1 MSMGEEQGSDATI
14 LEGVM
19 AAAEKRKLDLDVRIE
34 DAGACK
40 KHVKITIPRSE
51 IERQFEESLKSFQQ
65 EAHVPG
71 FRPGHAPKTL
81 VARRFR
87 KQVSE
92 QVKTALLMESLEQ
105 VDEDQKLNPIVQ
117 PQLDIAAIELPEEGP
132 MEFDMEVEVQP
143 EFEAPEYKGLK
154 VKRPVREITEK
165 DIDLQYER
173 FIERYGQLVPRAEEP
188 ARIGDYLTA
197 DLTFQRDDG
206 STINKVEE
214 IQFRLQPELRFQ
226 DGRIPEIGKAL
237 EGVKPGETREAEA
250 QLGSAV
256 SEADLRGKAVK
267 VQIEVKDLKELRLP
281 EVNAEFLDSIGFDS
295 VDELRGAV
303 REALERRNAAQQ
315 RREIRRQVLDA
326 LIAATPFEL
335 PADLVSRQ
343 EKSTISRMVMDLRRE
358 GVSPEEIRASQAE
371 IRANA
376 HEATLRS
383 LKEFFI
389 LSKIAEAEDIKV
401 EDEDLEL
408 EIEAMA
414 ERADESVRRVRARV
428 EKEGLVDA
436 LATDIL
442 ERKALNHILESV
454 EYEDVAAD
462 EPEAAVETLDESAT
476 PEAEDQAEGDEPQA

>member
-1 MSMGEEQGSDATI
+1 MSMGEEQGSNELDSGEV
-14 LEGVM
+14 LEV
-19 AAAEKRKLDLDVRIE
+19 AEKRKLDLDVRVE

-65 EAHVPG
+65 EAQVPG

-87 KQVSE
+87 KQVAD
-92 QVKTALLMESLEQ
+92 QVKTTLLMESLEQ
-105 VDEDQKLNPIVQ
+105 VDEEQKLNPITQ
-117 PQLDIAAIELPEEGP
+117 PKLDLAAVELPEEGP
-132 MEFDMEVEVQP
+132 MEFDMEVEVRP
-143 EFEAPEYKGLK
+143 EFQAPDYKGLK
-154 VKRPVREITEK
+154 VQRPIREITEK
-165 DIDLQYER
+165 DVDLQYER
-173 FIERYGQLVPRAEEP
+173 FIERYGQLVPRTDEA

-197 DLTFQRDDG
+197 DLTFLREDG

-237 EGVKPGETREAEA
+237 EGIKPGETREAEA
-250 QLGSAV
+250 QLGSSV

-267 VQIEVKDLKELRLP
+267 VQVEVKDLKELKLP
-281 EVNAEFLDSIGFDS
+281 EVDADFLDAIGFDD
-295 VDELRGAV
+295 VDELRQAV
-303 REALERRNAAQQ
+303 REALERRIASQQ
-315 RREIRRQVLDA
+315 RRAIRRQVLDA

-343 EKSTISRMVMDLRRE
+343 EKSTISRMVMELRRE
-358 GVSPEEIRASQAE
+358 GVSPEEIRARQAE

-389 LSKIAEAEDIKV
+389 LSKIAEAEDLKV

-414 ERADESVRRVRARV
+414 ERSDESVRRVRARV

-442 ERKALNHILESV
+442 ERKVLDHILGSV
-454 EYEDVAAD
+454 EFEDVAAD
-462 EPEAAVETLDESAT
+462 EPEPAVETLDESAT
-476 PEAEDQAEGDEPQA
+476 PEAEESADDEPQA